1 MSRAQF
7 HLAFPVRDLEEAR
20 AFYLDTIGCKQG
32 RETHNHIDFDM
43 FGHHVVAHLVAGEPR
58 AAASEFDG
66 HEVPVPHFG
75 LNLERAQWLQ
85 LAERLKRSRCRFR
98 EYPHARLVGQVGEH
112 DSLFVYDPSGNALEF
127 KSFRDPSQ
135 VFAIAPPAAAA
146 ASGPAPRVSV
156 LRPRIEAVIHR
167 VRGSVQDELLAS
179 GFVDSIG
186 AMELVAALSQDLG
199 VALDE
204 LQLRDLATVT
214 TLAEAVAAAVD
225 RQTAPA
231 GQERAR

>member
-20 AFYLDTIGCKQG
+20 AFYLETIGCKQG

-43 FGHHVVAHLVAGEPR
+43 FGHHVVAHLVADETR

-75 LNLERAQWLQ
+75 LNLEREPWQQ

-112 DSLFVYDPSGNALEF
+112 DTLFVYDPSGNALEF

-135 VFAIAPPAAAA
+135 VFAIAPHDAAAA
-146 ASGPAPRVSV
+146 PGASRASL

-186 AMELVAALSQDLG
+186 AMELVAAVSQDLG

-214 TLAEAVAAAVD
+214 ALAEAAAAAVD
-225 RQTAPA
+225 RQTAA
-231 GQERAR
+231 DGEARAR

>member
-20 AFYLDTIGCKQG
+20 AFYLETIGCKQG

-43 FGHHVVAHLVAGEPR
+43 FGHHVVAHLVADEPR

-75 LNLERAQWLQ
+75 LNLERAQWQQ
-85 LAERLKRSRCRFR
+85 LADRLKRSRCRFR

-112 DSLFVYDPSGNALEF
+112 DTLFVHDPSGNALEF

-135 VFAIAPPAAAA
+135 VFAIAPHDADA
-146 ASGPAPRVSV
+146 ASGASV

-231 GQERAR
+231 GQARAR

>member
-20 AFYLDTIGCKQG
+20 AFYLEAIGCKQG

-43 FGHHVVAHLVAGEPR
+43 FGHHVVAHLVADETR

-66 HEVPVPHFG
+66 HAVPVPHFG
-75 LNLERAQWLQ
+75 LNLDREEWQQ

-112 DSLFVYDPSGNALEF
+112 DTLFVHDPSGNALEF

-135 VFAIAPPAAAA
+135 VFAIAPHDASAGPGP
-146 ASGPAPRVSV
+146 ASGARV

-179 GFVDSIG
+179 GFIDSIG

-214 TLAEAVAAAVD
+214 ALAEAVAAAVD

-231 GQERAR
+231 DRAHAP

>member
-1 MSRAQF
+1 MSAAQF

-20 AFYLDTIGCKQG
+20 AFYLGIIGCAQG

-43 FGHHVVAHLVAGEPR
+43 FGHHVVAHLIAGETR

-75 LNLERAQWLQ
+75 LNLEREQWLA

-98 EYPHARLVGQVGEH
+98 EYPHARLVGQIGEH
-112 DSLFVYDPSGNALEF
+112 DTLFVYDPSGNALEF

-135 VFAIAPPAAAA
+135 VFATAPHA
-146 ASGPAPRVSV
+146 ASAPEPSRASV

-179 GFVDSIG
+179 GFIDSIG

-204 LQLRDLATVT
+204 LQLRDLATVAA
-214 TLAEAVAAAVD
+214 LSEAVAAAVD
-225 RQTAPA
+225 RQTRAA
-231 GQERAR
+231 GEARAR

>member
-20 AFYLDTIGCKQG
+20 AFYLETIGCKQG
-32 RETHNHIDFDM
+32 RETDNHIDFDM
-43 FGHHVVAHLVAGEPR
+43 FGHHVVAHLVAAQPR

-75 LNLERAQWLQ
+75 LNLEREPWQE

-112 DSLFVYDPSGNALEF
+112 DTLFVHDPSGNALEF

-135 VFAIAPPAAAA
+135 VFAIAPHAAAA
-146 ASGPAPRVSV
+146 APGPASSASV
-156 LRPRIEAVIHR
+156 VRPRIEAVIHR
-167 VRGSVQDELLAS
+167 VRGSVQHELLAS
-179 GFVDSIG
+179 GFIDSIG
-186 AMELVAALSQDLG
+186 AMELVAALSHELG
-199 VALDE
+199 MALDE

-214 TLAEAVAAAVD
+214 TLAEAVATAAD

-231 GQERAR
+231 GQARAR

>member
-20 AFYLDTIGCKQG
+20 AFYVETIGCKQG
-32 RETHNHIDFDM
+32 RETDNHIDFDM
-43 FGHHVVAHLVAGEPR
+43 FGHHVVAHLVADQTR

-75 LNLERAQWLQ
+75 LNLEREPWRA

-112 DSLFVYDPSGNALEF
+112 DTLFVCDPSGNALEF

-135 VFAIAPPAAAA
+135 VFAIAPHGAAAA
-146 ASGPAPRVSV
+146 PGPASGASV

-167 VRGSVQDELLAS
+167 VRGSVQHELLAS
-179 GFVDSIG
+179 GFIDSIG
-186 AMELVAALSQDLG
+186 AMELVAALSHELG
-199 VALDE
+199 MALDE

-214 TLAEAVAAAVD
+214 TLAEAVAAAAD

-231 GQERAR
+231 GQARAR

>member
-1 MSRAQF
+1 MSPAQF

-20 AFYLDTIGCKQG
+20 AFYLETLGCKLG

-43 FGHHVVAHLVAGEPR
+43 FGHHVVAHLVADQAR

-75 LNLERAQWLQ
+75 LNLEREAWQQ

-112 DSLFVYDPSGNALEF
+112 DTLFVYDPSGNALEF
-127 KSFRDPSQ
+127 KSFRNPSHVFTIDP
-135 VFAIAPPAAAA
+135 AHAAAPT
-146 ASGPAPRVSV
+146 PAPDSEQV

-167 VRGSVQDELLAS
+167 TRGSVEESLLAS
-179 GFVDSIG
+179 GFVDSVG
-186 AMELVAALSQDLG
+186 AIELVSALQSDLGITLDLELRDVATVATLVAAVGAAMRGEPRGS
-199 VALDE
+199 
-204 LQLRDLATVT
+204 
-214 TLAEAVAAAVD
+214 AVA
-225 RQTAPA
+225 
-231 GQERAR
+231 

>member
-20 AFYLDTIGCKQG
+20 AFYLETIGCKQG

-43 FGHHVVAHLVAGEPR
+43 FGHHVVAHLVADPTR

-75 LNLERAQWLQ
+75 LNLEREPWQQ

-112 DSLFVYDPSGNALEF
+112 DTLFVYDPSGNALEF
-127 KSFRDPSQ
+127 KSFRDPSA
-135 VFAIAPPAAAA
+135 VFAIAPHGAAAA
-146 ASGPAPRVSV
+146 PEPASAASV

-186 AMELVAALSQDLG
+186 AMELVAALSQELG

-204 LQLRDLATVT
+204 LQLRDLATVAA
-214 TLAEAVAAAVD
+214 LAEAVAAAVD

-231 GQERAR
+231 GQAHAP

>member
-1 MSRAQF
+1 MSPAQF

-20 AFYLDTIGCKQG
+20 AFYLEIIGCKQG
-32 RETHNHIDFDM
+32 RETRNHIDFDM
-43 FGHHVVAHLVAGEPR
+43 FGHHVVAHLVADDTR

-75 LNLERAQWLQ
+75 LNLDREPWLE

-112 DSLFVYDPSGNALEF
+112 DTLFVHDPSGNALEF
-127 KSFRDPSQ
+127 KSFRDPSA
-135 VFAIAPPAAAA
+135 VFALAPPGAAA
-146 ASGPAPRVSV
+146 ASGPASRARV
-156 LRPRIEAVIHR
+156 LRPRIEAVLHR

-225 RQTAPA
+225 RQAAPA
-231 GQERAR
+231 GQAHAP